1 MARVRPLL
9 LQTPLQRKIMS
20 VVSNN
25 YDEEEL
31 ELSTDMEFT
40 KMKDDEK
47 VSLRAPHCA
56 RRCSASYEPIQAVSP

>member
-1 MARVRPLL
+1 
-9 LQTPLQRKIMS
+9 MS

-47 VSLRAPHCA
+47 VRLRAPFVS
-56 RRCSASYEPIQAVSP
+56 RRRPGPP